1 MSSPGDPPR
10 SDESL
15 IAAVRRG
22 DVGAYEQL
30 YRKHEEQARR
40 TAQLWAGDHADQ
52 QDLVAEAFVR
62 VLVAIL
68 GGGGPRDNLRPYLL
82 VAIRNLAS
90 SRWHQERRVDRYGA
104 DADAAVHTGADTE
117 VAACDQ
123 IVVGRWR
130 SRVVWEAFR
139 ELPPRWRVVLW
150 HMEVNGAHPS
160 DLAPSL
166 GLSPNGVS
174 ALAVRA
180 REGLRK
186 AYLQAQVP
194 DATNPCC
201 RAARDRMGVWLRGG
215 LEPRKAAM
223 LTGHLGDCAPCRAV
237 AAELAEANREL
248 RSPTGSRRQ
257 A

>member
-1 MSSPGDPPR
+1 MPSEGDAPS

-15 IAAVRRG
+15 ISAVRRG
-22 DVGAYEQL
+22 EVDAYAQL
-30 YRKHEEQARR
+30 YRRHEEPARR
-40 TAQLWAGDHADQ
+40 TAQLWAGDHTDH

-90 SRWHQERRVDRYGA
+90 SAWQRERRFERYGTAEETPA
-104 DADAAVHTGADTE
+104 DGE
-117 VAACDQ
+117 VAPCDQ
-123 IVVGRWR
+123 VVVTRWR
-130 SRVVWEAFR
+130 ERVIWEAFR
-139 ELPPRWRVVLW
+139 ELPPRWRAVLW
-150 HMEVNGAHPS
+150 HMEVDGAHPS
-160 DLAPSL
+160 DLAPAL

-194 DATNPCC
+194 DAANPCC
-201 RAARDRMGVWLRGG
+201 RTVRERMGVWMRGG
-215 LEPRKAAM
+215 LESRKTDLLVRHLSGCAA
-223 LTGHLGDCAPCRAV
+223 CRAV

-248 RSPTGSRRQ
+248 RSPTGVRPP

>member
-1 MSSPGDPPR
+1 MSSEGDVPI
-10 SDESL
+10 SDEPL
-15 IAAVRRG
+15 IDAVRRG
-22 DVGAYEQL
+22 EVDAYAQL
-30 YRKHEEQARR
+30 YRKHHEPARR
-40 TAQLWAGDHADQ
+40 TAQLCAGDHADQ

-62 VLVAIL
+62 VLAAIL
-68 GGGGPRDNLRPYLL
+68 GGNGPRDNLRPYLL

-90 SRWHQERRVDRYGA
+90 SQWHRERRVDRYGA
-104 DADAAVHTGADTE
+104 DADVAADGE
-117 VAACDQ
+117 EAACDQ

-130 SRVVWEAFR
+130 ERVLWEAFR
-139 ELPPRWRVVLW
+139 ELPPRWRTVLW

-160 DLAPSL
+160 DLAPTL

-194 DATNPCC
+194 DASDPCC
-201 RAARDRMGVWLRGG
+201 QTARERMGVWLRGK
-215 LEPRKAAM
+215 LEARKADV
-223 LTGHLGDCAPCRAV
+223 LTRHLEGCRNCRAV

-248 RSPTGSRRQ
+248 RSPRHHV
-257 A
+257 

>member
-1 MSSPGDPPR
+1 MSAPGD
-10 SDESL
+10 DESL

-22 DVGAYEQL
+22 DVDAYEQL
-30 YRKHEEQARR
+30 YRRHEEPARR
-40 TAQLWAGDHADQ
+40 AAQQCAGDHADQ

-104 DADAAVHTGADTE
+104 DADTAVHASADVSVDGDVTS
-117 VAACDQ
+117 CDQ

-130 SRVVWEAFR
+130 SGVVWDAFR

-150 HMEVNGAHPS
+150 HMDVNGARPS

-194 DATNPCC
+194 DATDPCC
-201 RAARDRMGVWLRGG
+201 RA
-215 LEPRKAAM
+215 
-223 LTGHLGDCAPCRAV
+223 T
-237 AAELAEANREL
+237 
-248 RSPTGSRRQ
+248 RSRPS
-257 A
+257 

>member
-1 MSSPGDPPR
+1 MPTEGDA
-10 SDESL
+10 SDEPL
-15 IAAVRRG
+15 ISAVRRG
-22 DVGAYEQL
+22 EVDAYAQL
-30 YRKHEEQARR
+30 YRRHEEPARR
-40 TAQLWAGDHADQ
+40 TAQLWAGDHADH

-90 SRWHQERRVDRYGA
+90 SAWHRERRVDRYGA
-104 DADAAVHTGADTE
+104 AAVGE
-117 VAACDQ
+117 VAPCDQ
-123 IVVGRWR
+123 VVVERWR
-130 SRVVWEAFR
+130 ERVVWEAFR
-139 ELPPRWRVVLW
+139 ELPPRWRAVLW
-150 HMEVNGAHPS
+150 HMEVDGAHPS
-160 DLAPSL
+160 DLAPAL

-194 DATNPCC
+194 EAENPCC
-201 RAARDRMGVWLRGG
+201 RTVRERMGVWLRGG
-215 LEPRKAAM
+215 LEPRKTDLLTRHLSGCAA
-223 LTGHLGDCAPCRAV
+223 CRAV

-248 RSPTGSRRQ
+248 RSPSGVRQ
-257 A
+257 HT

>member
-1 MSSPGDPPR
+1 MSSDGDAPI
-10 SDESL
+10 SDEPL

-22 DVGAYEQL
+22 EVDAYAQL
-30 YRKHEEQARR
+30 YRKHEEPARR
-40 TAQLWAGDHADQ
+40 TAQLCAGDHADQ

-68 GGGGPRDNLRPYLL
+68 GGGGPRDDLRPYLL

-90 SRWHQERRVDRYGA
+90 SHWQRERRVDRYGA
-104 DADAAVHTGADTE
+104 GAEAAADAE
-117 VAACDQ
+117 VTPCDQ

-130 SRVVWEAFR
+130 ERVLWEAFR
-139 ELPPRWRVVLW
+139 ELPPRWRAVLW

-160 DLAPSL
+160 DLAPTL

-186 AYLQAQVP
+186 AFLQAQVP
-194 DATNPCC
+194 EASDPRCQ
-201 RAARDRMGVWLRGG
+201 AARERMGPWLRAG
-215 LEPRKAAM
+215 LEARKVTALTRHLAGCAA
-223 LTGHLGDCAPCRAV
+223 CRAV

-248 RSPTGSRRQ
+248 RSPTGVRHQ